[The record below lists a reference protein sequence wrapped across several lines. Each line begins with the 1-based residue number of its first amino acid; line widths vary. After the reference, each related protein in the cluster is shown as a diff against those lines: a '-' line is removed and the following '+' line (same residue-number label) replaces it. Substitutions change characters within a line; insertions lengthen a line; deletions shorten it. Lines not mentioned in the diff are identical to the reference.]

1 MGGSVKIRYRTT
13 SSFYAERNPDSG
25 IQYRLAVH
33 LQRKFL
39 EFLSLHICEMIS
51 KMFGAVEIL
60 TRARSPQTNR
70 NRSSFSYFVQM
81 TYDPSSA
88 TRRPGRN
95 DGNRDAMAGFIAA
108 NG

>member
-1 MGGSVKIRYRTT
+1 
-13 SSFYAERNPDSG
+13 
-25 IQYRLAVH
+25 
-33 LQRKFL
+33 
-39 EFLSLHICEMIS
+39 MIS